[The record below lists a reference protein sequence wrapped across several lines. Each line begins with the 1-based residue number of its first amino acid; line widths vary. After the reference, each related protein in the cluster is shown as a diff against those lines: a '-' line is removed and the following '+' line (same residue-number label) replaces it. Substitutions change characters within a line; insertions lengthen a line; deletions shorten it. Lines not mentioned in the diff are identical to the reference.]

1 MTIIEKIK
9 ELLIGKDKISEAIE
23 VIVPIAKTMTIG
35 MYNTAILL
43 KGRYESYEQ
52 ALIDGTNDENEK
64 NKIRLAIT
72 KFLTEIECY
81 LDESG
86 DIKAHCKDYLIN
98 DKKTLFAD
106 RIKFKELIQENIQSD
121 GAKLIFV
128 TGSAKSGMSYLE
140 NYLIHLS
147 KFNTLFK
154 VIRINIAQE
163 LDNPEPFNSVSLA
176 KLISIK
182 LSLDINFD
190 ISEGVQFKFERF
202 ITKMKE
208 NLEAN
213 PKIPIVF
220 IHDFHR
226 IALVADDINR
236 FIYKIADS
244 FLQDF
249 PKALFIF
256 AGHKPESVPNWHG
269 ILRNYCP
276 VYEIENINE
285 TNLRD
290 CLKSIFVYYNKKI
303 KNILSDSI
311 TEDEYIENMM
321 VRLVPTPTNID
332 IAFIGSSISDH
343 LFTLNHH

>member
-1 MTIIEKIK
+1 MSTIEKIK
-9 ELLIGKDKISEAIE
+9 ELLIGNDKISEAIE
-23 VIVPIAKTMTIG
+23 LIIPIAKTMT
-35 MYNTAILL
+35 MNLYNTTILL
-43 KGRYESYEQ
+43 QGRYKSYEQ
-52 ALIDGTNDENEK
+52 DVIDGTNDEKENNRIK
-64 NKIRLAIT
+64 KAVIN
-72 KFLTEIECY
+72 FLTEMECY

-98 DKKTLFAD
+98 DNKTLFAD
-106 RIKFKELIQENIQSD
+106 RVKFKELIQENVQSE

-128 TGSAKSGMSYLE
+128 TGAAKSGMSYLE

-154 VIRINIAQE
+154 VVRINIAQE

-176 KLISIK
+176 KLLSIK
-182 LSLDINFD
+182 LSLDINFET
-190 ISEGVQFKFERF
+190 SEGVQFKFERF
-202 ITKMKE
+202 ITKLKE

-249 PKALFIF
+249 PKAIFIF
-256 AGHKPESVPNWHG
+256 AGHKPESVPNWHS

-285 TNLRD
+285 SDLKE
-290 CLKSIFVYYNKKI
+290 CLKSIFSSYYLKI
-303 KNILSDSI
+303 KSILSDSI

-321 VRLVPTPTNID
+321 DRIAPTPSNID
-332 IAFIGSSISDH
+332 IAFVGSTISDH
-343 LFTLNHH
+343 LFTLNH